1 MTTSRA
7 PVIPAALLGA
17 ALAVFA
23 TPALAQKTSNGTA
36 FAITADGELI
46 TNEHVV
52 TGCSSVIVQQG
63 TVRLT
68 AQVVATDASDDL
80 ALLRLS
86 QKTAAFASFRKTP
99 ALRPG
104 EQAITYGFPLAG
116 ALTTEGNLT
125 IGYVSALR
133 GLQNSPKYIQITTP
147 VQAGNSGGPLLDN
160 SANIIGVVAAKLNVI
175 KVLRETGDM
184 AQNVN
189 FAVAPDVAKQFLN
202 RHKVRLSEVASETD
216 LRPADIGDKAKAFTY
231 FVECRPG
238 TVARV
243 STEPSRPER
252 ERRDEE
258 PSREPR
264 EREAQRAAFY
274 ESDGDRQMRRFR
286 GSAHWRMQTSRSEA
300 EVAIRADIDI
310 PQRIG
315 AELSLRR
322 NTDPS
327 LAASHTIEIRF
338 RSDQAGEVSGIR
350 GILMREGD
358 GARGV
363 PLAGVTVKAGRNVF
377 LVGLSSGENEP
388 RNLRLLRDA
397 GIIDITLTLEN
408 GTRAV
413 LSVDKGAPGDR
424 IFTEAMERWSTAAVT
439 RRPPPPRESREPPP
453 TQPSMSDGSAGG
465 SVPSSR

>member
-1 MTTSRA
+1 MLARRA
-7 PVIPAALLGA
+7 LVIPTALFGAALLG
-17 ALAVFA
+17 LA
-23 TPALAQKTSNGTA
+23 PALAQKTSTGTA

-52 TGCSSVIVQQG
+52 TGCSSVVVQQG
-63 TVRLT
+63 TTRLT
-68 AQVVATDASDDL
+68 AQVVATDANDDL
-80 ALLRLS
+80 ALLRLA
-86 QKTAAFASFRKTP
+86 QKTAAFAAFRKTP

-189 FAVAPDVAKQFLN
+189 FAVAPDVAKQFLV
-202 RHKVRLSEVASETD
+202 RHKVRLTEVASETD

-243 STEPSRPER
+243 STEPSRPDR
-252 ERRDEE
+252 SERRDEE
-258 PSREPR
+258 PSREPGD
-264 EREAQRAAFY
+264 REAQRAAYY

-286 GSAHWRMQTSRSEA
+286 GSAHWRMQTARA
-300 EVAIRADIDI
+300 EGEIAIRADIDI

-322 NTDPS
+322 NTDAS
-327 LAASHTIEIRF
+327 LAASHVIEIRF
-338 RSDQAGEVSGIR
+338 RPDQVGEVSGIR

-363 PLAGVTVKAGRNVF
+363 PLSGVTVKAGRNAF
-377 LVGLSSGENEP
+377 LVGLSAGENER
-388 RNLRLLRDA
+388 RNLQLLRDA
-397 GIIDITLTLEN
+397 GIMDITLTLEN

-424 IFTEAMERWSTAAVT
+424 IFTEALERWSTAAVT
-439 RRPPPPRESREPPP
+439 RRPPPRESREPPP
-453 TQPSMSDGSAGG
+453 TQPSMSDGNAGG
-465 SVPSSR
+465 SVPASR

>member
-1 MTTSRA
+1 MTARA
-7 PVIPAALLGA
+7 QAIPAVLIGA
-17 ALAVFA
+17 VALAA
-23 TPALAQKTSNGTA
+23 PALAQKTSTGTA
-36 FAITADGELI
+36 FAITAEGELI

-52 TGCSSVIVQQG
+52 TGCSSVTVQQG
-63 TVRLT
+63 NARLV
-68 AQVVATDASDDL
+68 AQVVASDAGDDL
-80 ALLRLS
+80 ALLRLA
-86 QKTAAFASFRKTP
+86 QKTPTFAAFRKTP

-116 ALTTEGNLT
+116 ALSTEGNLT

-189 FAVAPDVAKQFLN
+189 FAVAPDVAKQFLA
-202 RHKVRLSEVASETD
+202 RHKVRISESASETD

-238 TVARV
+238 SIARV

-252 ERRDEE
+252 SERRDEE
-258 PSREPR
+258 PSREPA

-274 ESDGDRQMRRFR
+274 EADGDRQMRRFR
-286 GSAHWRMQTSRSEA
+286 GSALWRMTAREA
-300 EVAIRADIDI
+300 EVAIRAEIDI

-322 NTDPS
+322 NTDS
-327 LAASHTIEIRF
+327 SVAASHLIEIRF
-338 RSDQAGEVSGIR
+338 RSGEAGDVSSIR
-350 GILMREGD
+350 GILMREAD
-358 GARGV
+358 GARAV
-363 PLAGVTVKAGRNVF
+363 ALTGVTVKAGRGVF
-377 LVGLSSGENEP
+377 LVGLAAGENEQ
-388 RNLRLLRDA
+388 RNLRLLRES
-397 GIIDITLTLEN
+397 GTMDITLTLEN

-413 LSVDKGAPGDR
+413 LSLDKGAPGER
-424 IFTEAMERWSTAAVT
+424 IFSEAMERWSTAAVT
-439 RRPPPPRESREPPP
+439 RRPPAPESREPERQMP
-453 TQPSMSDGSAGG
+453 PSMPGGSAGG
-465 SVPSSR
+465 SVPASR

>member
-1 MTTSRA
+1 MTARRA
-7 PVIPAALLGA
+7 HLIPAALLGA
-17 ALAVFA
+17 ALATLA
-23 TPALAQKTSNGTA
+23 APALAQKTSTGTA

-63 TVRLT
+63 TVRHT
-68 AQVVATDASDDL
+68 AQVVATDANDDL

-86 QKTAAFASFRKTP
+86 QKTATFASFRKTP

-189 FAVAPDVAKQFLN
+189 FAVAPDVAKQFLV
-202 RHKVRLSEVASETD
+202 RHKVRLTEVASETD

-243 STEPSRPER
+243 STEPSRPDR
-252 ERRDEE
+252 SERRDEE
-258 PSREPR
+258 PRREPG

-274 ESDGDRQMRRFR
+274 EADGDRQMRRFR
-286 GSAHWRMQTSRSEA
+286 GSAQWRMQTARE
-300 EVAIRADIDI
+300 EVAIRADIEI

-322 NTDPS
+322 NTDSS
-327 LAASHTIEIRF
+327 LAASHVIEIRF
-338 RSDQAGEVSGIR
+338 RPDQAGEVSGIR

-363 PLAGVTVKAGRNVF
+363 PLTGVTVKAGRNAF
-377 LVGLSSGENEP
+377 LVGLSTGENEQ
-388 RNLRLLRDA
+388 RNVRLLRDA

-413 LSVDKGAPGDR
+413 LSVDKGTTGDR

-439 RRPPPPRESREPPP
+439 RRPPPPRETREPPP